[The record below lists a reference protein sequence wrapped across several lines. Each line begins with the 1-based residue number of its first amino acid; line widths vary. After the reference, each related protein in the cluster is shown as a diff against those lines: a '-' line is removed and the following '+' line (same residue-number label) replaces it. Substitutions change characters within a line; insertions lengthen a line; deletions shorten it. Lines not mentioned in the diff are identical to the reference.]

1 MIEYIIIG
9 TLAFALL
16 KSRKGVSGIGSPRRV
31 FGGNSGYVNYSKSK
45 RAVQAEEEGKR
56 SISHFDRAFVEQV
69 NAILATVGAEPLTIA
84 KAKRIAQNTQADEWH
99 HTSMYGNKTSY
110 YSPETIAVAAMTD
123 EQQALHAGWDL
134 DEWREN
140 DRKKEEIRR
149 EEEQRDREILLK
161 RLYYLAINYIEYNRD
176 ELNRVY
182 GDDLGEFYVYLGD
195 LVFCFNSEEIPKH
208 SAFIFNVEQRT
219 EENENRVT
227 AYMEQ
232 LDAEANR
239 LVERLLA
246 DEQFRADVDKIV
258 QDETNRKI
266 QELHYRNNL

>member
-45 RAVQAEEEGKR
+45 RAVQAEAEGKR

-84 KAKRIAQNTQADEWH
+84 KAKRIAQNTQAEEWH
-99 HTSMYGNKTSY
+99 HTSMYGNKTFY

-123 EQQALHAGWDL
+123 EQQALHAGWNL

-140 DRKKEEIRR
+140 ERKAEEARQKKEQEDDRKF
-149 EEEQRDREILLK
+149 LLT
-161 RLYYLAINYIEYNRD
+161 RLYHIAIEYIEYNRD
-176 ELNRVY
+176 ELSRIY
-182 GDDLGEFYVYLGD
+182 GDALGEFYVD
-195 LVFCFNSEEIPKH
+195 LEDLDFCFSSRDIPKH
-208 SAFIFNVEQRT
+208 SAFILNIEQRT
-219 EENENRVT
+219 KENENRVT

-239 LVERLLA
+239 LVEKLLA
-246 DEQFRADVDKIV
+246 DEQFRADVEKLV
-258 QDETNRKI
+258 QDENNRRI
-266 QELHYRNNL
+266 Q

>member
-45 RAVQAEEEGKR
+45 RAVQAEAEGKR

-69 NAILATVGAEPLTIA
+69 NAILATVGAKPITIA

-99 HTSMYGNKTSY
+99 HTSMYGNKTFY

-140 DRKKEEIRR
+140 ERKAEEARNKKEE
-149 EEEQRDREILLK
+149 QKDRELLLK
-161 RLYYLAINYIEYNRD
+161 RLYYIAIEYIEYNRD

-182 GDDLGEFYVYLGD
+182 GDDLGEFYVYLED
-195 LVFCFNSEEIPKH
+195 LVFCFSERDIPKH
-208 SAFIFNVEQRT
+208 SAFIFNIEQRT
-219 EENENRVT
+219 EENENRAT

-239 LVERLLA
+239 LVEKLLA
-246 DEQFRADVDKIV
+246 DEQFRADVEKLV
-258 QDETNRKI
+258 QDENNRRI
-266 QELHYRNNL
+266 QELLQK

>member
-45 RAVQAEEEGKR
+45 RAVQAESEGKR
-56 SISHFDRAFVEQV
+56 SISKFDRAFVEQV

-99 HTSMYGNKTSY
+99 HTSMYGNKTFY

-123 EQQALHAGWDL
+123 EQQALHAGWNL

-140 DRKKEEIRR
+140 ERKAEEAMQKREKEL
-149 EEEQRDREILLK
+149 LLK
-161 RLYYLAINYIEYNRD
+161 RLYYIAIEYIEYNRD
-176 ELNRVY
+176 ELNKVY
-182 GDDLGEFYVYLGD
+182 GDDLGEFYVYLED
-195 LVFCFNSEEIPKH
+195 LVFCFDSRDIPKH
-208 SAFIFNVEQRT
+208 SAFILNIEQRT
-219 EENENRVT
+219 KENENRVT

-232 LDAEANR
+232 LDADANS

-246 DEQFRADVDKIV
+246 DEQFRAEIEKIV
-258 QDETNRKI
+258 QDENNRRRQEFSNRK
-266 QELHYRNNL
+266 

>member
-45 RAVQAEEEGKR
+45 RAVQAEAEGKR

-84 KAKRIAQNTQADEWH
+84 RAKRIAQNTQADEWH
-99 HTSMYGNKTSY
+99 HTSMYGNKTNY
-110 YSPETIAVAAMTD
+110 YSPETVAKAAMTD
-123 EQQALHAGWDL
+123 EQQALHAGWNL

-140 DRKKEEIRR
+140 ERKAEETRQ
-149 EEEQRDREILLK
+149 EKEEQRDREILLK
-161 RLYYLAINYIEYNRD
+161 RLYYIAIDYIEYNRD

-182 GDDLGEFYVYLGD
+182 GDDLGEYYVYLGD
-195 LVFCFNSEEIPKH
+195 LVFCFSERDIPKH
-208 SAFIFNVEQRT
+208 SALILNMQRT
-219 EENENRVT
+219 EEDENRVT

-232 LDAEANR
+232 LDADANR
-239 LVERLLA
+239 LVEKLLA
-246 DEQFRADVDKIV
+246 DEQFREDVEKLV
-258 QDETNRKI
+258 QDENNRKI
-266 QELHYRNNL
+266 QERYRK

>member
-16 KSRKGVSGIGSPRRV
+16 KSSKGVSGIGSPRRV
-31 FGGNSGYVNYSKSK
+31 FGGNSGYENYSKSK
-45 RAVQAEEEGKR
+45 RAVQAEAEGKR
-56 SISHFDRAFVEQV
+56 SISHFDHAFVEQV

-84 KAKRIAQNTQADEWH
+84 KAKRIAENTQADEWH
-99 HTSMYGNKTSY
+99 HTSMYGNKTFY

-123 EQQALHAGWDL
+123 EQQALHAGLDL

-140 DRKKEEIRR
+140 ERKTEEARQKKEE
-149 EEEQRDREILLK
+149 QMDREILLK

-182 GDDLGEFYVYLGD
+182 GDEMGEFYVYLED
-195 LVFCFNSEEIPKH
+195 LVFCFNSNEIPKH
-208 SAFIFNVEQRT
+208 SAFILNIEQRT

-232 LDAEANR
+232 LDADANR
-239 LVERLLA
+239 LVEKLLA
-246 DEQFRADVDKIV
+246 DEQFRADVEKLV
-258 QDETNRKI
+258 QDEANRRI
-266 QELHYRNNL
+266 QEL